1 MSNSDWWSRKLG
13 GTPQPQQQPYQRQYQ
28 QTYAPPPQQP
38 PYQQQQQQAPIP
50 QDDPAVPKS
59 FMEALASWGA
69 KGGAAMR
76 SEGLGNCPSCG
87 TTNVFGM
94 TNTGSVINQNSGI
107 SARTSA
113 RCFECGWKEN
123 GVIHGDQSNWV

>member
-1 MSNSDWWSRKLG
+1 MSNSDWWSRKLS

-38 PYQQQQQQAPIP
+38 PYQQQHQAPVP
-50 QDDPAVPKS
+50 QDDPTVPKS

-94 TNTGSVINQNSGI
+94 SNTGSVSNQNSGV

-123 GVIHGDQSNWV
+123 GVIQGDQSNWV

>member
-38 PYQQQQQQAPIP
+38 PYQQQAPIP

-94 TNTGSVINQNSGI
+94 TNTGSVSNQNSGI

>member
-38 PYQQQQQQAPIP
+38 PYQPQHQAPVP
-50 QDDPAVPKS
+50 QDDPTVPKS

-69 KGGAAMR
+69 KGGAAVR

-94 TNTGSVINQNSGI
+94 TNTGSVSNQNSGV

-123 GVIHGDQSNWV
+123 GVIQGDQSNWV